1 MGTIFRA
8 AKTDKSAARS
18 IRRAVALLAG
28 FVFLIPVLL
37 LHAGEL
43 WQNKP
48 VEQWTFQEITDFLE
62 ASPWTQSV
70 NVSSAYHMRNIRD
83 PRGPRREVVRYQVWD
98 AVAKKYVTRYK
109 YVDVER
115 PRVRRAGRFRYKV
128 VWLSSRLVQEALEE
142 QGRKG
147 PTYLSWWWGPRNDL
161 LVPDPSEKIV
171 LLLVGP
177 FLTMQESSADA
188 RGPAEFYLKLSGSDR
203 RIPAESVRYLKGRR
217 AALLTFPRELSG
229 EEKHVSLIC
238 RFQKL
243 KFKKRFSL
251 RRMGPVGSP
260 DI

>member
-1 MGTIFRA
+1 MASRTTKPA
-8 AKTDKSAARS
+8 THP
-18 IRRAVALLAG
+18 IRRTAVALSGALLLFSA
-28 FVFLIPVLL
+28 LL
-37 LHAGEL
+37 LHAGNL
-43 WQNKP
+43 WENKP

-70 NVSSAYHMRNIRD
+70 NVSSAYHMRKIRD
-83 PRGPRREVVRYQVWD
+83 PLPPPMVLKERIIKDPITGEEIRVVSQVPAPRQRIR
-98 AVAKKYVTRYK
+98 
-109 YVDVER
+109 R
-115 PRVRRAGRFRYKV
+115 PKRFRYKV

-161 LVPDPSEKIV
+161 LVPDPSDKIV

-177 FLTMQESSADA
+177 FLTMQAVQESPADA
-188 RGPAEFYLKLSGSDR
+188 RGSAEFYLKLSGSDR

-229 EEKHVSLIC
+229 EEKHVSLFC

>member
-1 MGTIFRA
+1 MASRT
-8 AKTDKSAARS
+8 TNSAAHL
-18 IRRAVALLAG
+18 IRRTVVALSGVLLLFSA
-28 FVFLIPVLL
+28 LL
-37 LHAGEL
+37 LHAGNL
-43 WQNKP
+43 WENKP
-48 VEQWTFQEITDFLE
+48 VEQWTFQEVTDFLE
-62 ASPWTQSV
+62 KSPWTQSV

-98 AVAKKYVTRYK
+98 PVAKQYVTRYK

-115 PRVRRAGRFRYKV
+115 PRVRRAKRFSYKV

-147 PTYLSWWWGPRNDL
+147 PTYLSWWWGPRDDL
-161 LVPDPSEKIV
+161 LVPDPSEQIV

-177 FLTMQESSADA
+177 FLTMQATQESPADA
-188 RGPAEFYLKLSGSDR
+188 RGPTEFYLKLSGSDR

-229 EEKHVSLIC
+229 EEKHVSLHC
-238 RFQKL
+238 KFQRL
-243 KFKKRFSL
+243 KFKKRFDL
-251 RRMGPVGSP
+251 RRMGSAGSP